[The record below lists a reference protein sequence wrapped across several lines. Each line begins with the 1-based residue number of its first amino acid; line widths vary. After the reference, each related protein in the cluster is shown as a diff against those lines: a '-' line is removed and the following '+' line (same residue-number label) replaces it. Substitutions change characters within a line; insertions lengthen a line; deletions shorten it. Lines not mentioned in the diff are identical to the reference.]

1 MKNVIS
7 QNDCNNHMLLFKL
20 HWFGAFD
27 LDPDAFSP
35 AMHVLCISHS
45 VEAAGCRCSF
55 ELQRERDHHHF
66 ILCSHFISSPNHCC
80 LVFLDGSQDTLKAWV
95 FHPLSVAW
103 PLSAAEG
110 FILSAKSSLSF
121 RFSETALCKTSSQN
135 MPQHSW
141 TLQRLRSTHNKGSGF
156 LIVRIAR
163 YHAFV
168 LCHFIFIF
176 KIIITGLPRC
186 CKPLIRGLHLGR
198 FNSRGSVLVQQH
210 NCMIHLANYSHL
222 FSD

>member
-1 MKNVIS
+1 
-7 QNDCNNHMLLFKL
+7 
-20 HWFGAFD
+20 
-27 LDPDAFSP
+27 
-35 AMHVLCISHS
+35 MHVLCISHS

-55 ELQRERDHHHF
+55 ELQRERDRHHFTHTF

-95 FHPLSVAW
+95 FQPLSVAW

-121 RFSETALCKTSSQN
+121 RFSETALCKTSSPN
-135 MPQHSW
+135 MPQHAGLLNSAVAYGAH
-141 TLQRLRSTHNKGSGF
+141 TTKGRGC

-176 KIIITGLPRC
+176 KIITTGLPRC
-186 CKPLIRGLHLGR
+186 CKQLIRGH
-198 FNSRGSVLVQQH
+198 NSAPFGQIQQSEEV
-210 NCMIHLANYSHL
+210 Y
-222 FSD
+222 